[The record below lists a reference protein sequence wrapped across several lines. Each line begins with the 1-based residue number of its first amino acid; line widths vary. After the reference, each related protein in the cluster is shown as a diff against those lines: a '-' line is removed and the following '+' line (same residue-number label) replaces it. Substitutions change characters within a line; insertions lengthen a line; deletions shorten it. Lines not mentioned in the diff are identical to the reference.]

1 MFVSTFD
8 FKVSL
13 VGKTQPRCDGPSVGA
28 SFAVKVY
35 RTPVS
40 SCGAWDVIGINGCFA
55 SAMKQHRLCS
65 LQPLLLQKAMAFS
78 DSKNT
83 PPKCIK
89 TSSVIRS
96 HGPTCCRHTVV
107 AVCIG
112 GRKSILGGE
121 PSVCFVLKVHFLEI
135 QVVTVTSI
143 QVALAVAA
151 GSQKSQHS
159 GLRPLAWASDQWHK
173 VYPWSKPPC
182 LRILGPQSH
191 NDMAA
196 VPEPWWNEPSAEALI
211 QFLVEFEQ
219 WKRT

>member
-1 MFVSTFD
+1 MGVSGQHGCQNCELIFHLLLD
-8 FKVSL
+8 AEHFKVSL

-28 SFAVKVY
+28 SFAVKVH

-55 SAMKQHRLCS
+55 SAIKINTGYALSNRCCFKRPWRFLTS
-65 LQPLLLQKAMAFS
+65 S
-78 DSKNT
+78 DLNNT

-89 TSSVIRS
+89 TSSVFRS

-107 AVCIG
+107 AVCIS

-159 GLRPLAWASDQWHK
+159 GLRDLA
-173 VYPWSKPPC
+173 
-182 LRILGPQSH
+182 
-191 NDMAA
+191 
-196 VPEPWWNEPSAEALI
+196 
-211 QFLVEFEQ
+211 
-219 WKRT
+219 

>member
-1 MFVSTFD
+1 MRWA
-8 FKVSL
+8 KCWCQL
-13 VGKTQPRCDGPSVGA
+13 CGKGSQN
-28 SFAVKVY
+28 
-35 RTPVS
+35 S
-40 SCGAWDVIGINGCFA
+40 SQQLRRWGCHWH
-55 SAMKQHRLCS
+55 QRLLCLCNEPAQATLS
-65 LQPLLLQKAMAFS
+65 PTVVQTMAFF

-89 TSSVIRS
+89 TSSVFRS

-159 GLRPLAWASDQWHK
+159 GLRDLA
-173 VYPWSKPPC
+173 
-182 LRILGPQSH
+182 
-191 NDMAA
+191 
-196 VPEPWWNEPSAEALI
+196 
-211 QFLVEFEQ
+211 
-219 WKRT
+219 